1 MTIKKLSPE
10 QAAQLVKTAHIHVR
24 IHWAAK
30 YRFGQALWNILPDE
44 LASYFRSTEHDFFYL
59 TNENKV
65 LSVFLDNYV
74 EQKEKTK

>member
-1 MTIKKLSPE
+1 MAIKRLSPE

-24 IHWAAK
+24 IHWADK

-44 LASYFRSTEHDFFYL
+44 LALHFNGTEHDFFYW

-65 LSVFLDNYV
+65 ISVFLDNYV
-74 EQKEKTK
+74 E